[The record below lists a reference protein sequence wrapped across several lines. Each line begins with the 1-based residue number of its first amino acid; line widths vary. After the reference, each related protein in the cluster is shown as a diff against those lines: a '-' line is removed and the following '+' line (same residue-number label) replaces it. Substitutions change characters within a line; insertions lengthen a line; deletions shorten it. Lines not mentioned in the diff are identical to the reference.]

1 MSYLLETLGRGLL
14 GQLQDAFRRH
24 LPDCDDLVP
33 TLEKRVGDSPT
44 SVDLNLRLATAKL
57 RDMRLR
63 DARTGFTAA
72 LQLDP
77 QSRAAAIGLACVC
90 DELGDLEG
98 AQRHLRR
105 AQQLDPEDP
114 AIAFALGMCHE
125 RVGEPVDAEVHYQRS
140 IDLCDTLQN
149 AHERIAAI
157 AVQRCNWPAAAERY
171 RRLLAIAPENLDI
184 GVTLATLDL
193 HAGNFERAIEGY
205 QRALLI
211 EPEAAADELECVE
224 HLETEGK
231 LRHAIQ
237 TLESL
242 VGKYPGVCEFRI
254 HLGDLYVK
262 AGEDQRA
269 VGEYQAAIELHPGFL
284 EAMVKLG
291 TQHLRAGRCGDAA
304 QTFVRAVELNDRL
317 LTTFVGLGV
326 AQAAAK
332 LEREA
337 LATFDLAASL
347 APNSTLL
354 LSETTRLYLQSRV
367 DATRADGLHDDDD
380 DEPPVRTQEHL
391 LHEALRRHRDALTS
405 HPMQSDLHYRY
416 GMLAQQMG
424 DFAGATQAFHAA
436 VSITPTYT
444 KALIKLGVSLH
455 NEGHIAPAVEAFRR
469 AMLLRPDDLAM
480 HYHLALLFAQRNRFD
495 IAIDQFDAL
504 TEGES
509 RQPSLQQNIGLALQ
523 NVGMVD
529 RASATWQAIC
539 DVCVDDSPMTSSRVS
554 SRFCDRWS

>member
-24 LPDCDDLVP
+24 LPDCADSAA

-44 SVDLNLRLATAKL
+44 SVDLNLRLAAANL
-57 RDMRLR
+57 RNMHLR
-63 DARTGFTAA
+63 DARNGFVHT

-77 QSRAAAIGLACVC
+77 NARAAVIGLACVC

-114 AIAFALGMCHE
+114 AISFSLGMCHE
-125 RVGEPVDAEVHYQRS
+125 RAGEPVDAEVHYQRA
-140 IDLCDTLQN
+140 IDLCNTLQN

-157 AVQRCNWPAAAERY
+157 AVQRCNWTAAAEQY
-171 RRLLAIAPENLDI
+171 RKLLAIAPESPDI

-193 HAGNFERAIEGY
+193 HAGNVERAIEGY

-211 EPEAAADELECVE
+211 EPEAAAEDLECVE
-224 HLETEGK
+224 HIESESK

-242 VGKYPGVCEFRI
+242 VCKYPGVCEFRI
-254 HLGDLYVK
+254 HLGDLFVK

-269 VGEYQAAIELHPGFL
+269 VEEYQAAIELHPGFL

-291 TQHLRAGRCGDAA
+291 TQHLRAGRSGEAA
-304 QTFVRAVELNDRL
+304 RTFVRAVELNDRL

-326 AQAAAK
+326 SQAAAS

-354 LSETTRLYLQSRV
+354 LSETARLYLKSCG
-367 DATRADGLHDDDD
+367 DSAKAAGLD
-380 DEPPVRTQEHL
+380 DEEGEFPVRTQEHL
-391 LHEALRRHRDALTS
+391 MHEALRRHRDAITIW
-405 HPMQSDLHYRY
+405 PMHADLHYRY
-416 GMLAQQMG
+416 GILCQQLG
-424 DFAGATQAFHAA
+424 DFAGATQALQAA
-436 VSITPTYT
+436 VSITPTFT

-455 NEGHIAPAVEAFRR
+455 NEGHIAPAIEAFRR
-469 AMLLRPDDLAM
+469 AILLRPDDLPM
-480 HYHLALLFAQRNRFD
+480 HYHLALLFAQRNRFE
-495 IAIDQFDAL
+495 IALDQFDAL

-509 RQPSLQQNIGLALQ
+509 RGPTLQQNIGLALQ

-539 DVCVDDSPMTSSRVS
+539 DVCVEESPTTTSRIST
-554 SRFCDRWS
+554 RFSDRWR